1 MTLARSILIA
11 FIFALGISGCSAV
24 QLVVSFAPEMQRLR
38 DGERE
43 FEMGNYHEAE
53 EIFAEIFDSKVSP
66 QTRNTALYNL
76 ACTRIITAENSTDFI
91 AAVTLLDEWE
101 KTHPSVIYV
110 ENPNLIIT
118 ALQDRSSLLVIN
130 TDDVLQQQSEN
141 DAVLAKKDTEIK
153 NLKAVVDKLQHQI
166 TELQAIDQQLMEKR
180 KPL

>member
-1 MTLARSILIA
+1 MILARNILIA
-11 FIFALGISGCSAV
+11 FVIVFSITGCSAV

-43 FEMGNYHEAE
+43 FELGNFHEAE
-53 EIFAEIFDSKVSP
+53 KIFAEIFDSKVSL

-76 ACTRIITAENSTDFI
+76 ACTRIITAENSADFI
-91 AAVTLLDEWE
+91 AAVDLFEAWE

-110 ENPNLIIT
+110 ENPNLVIT
-118 ALQDRSSLLVIN
+118 ALQTRSSLLMIN
-130 TDDVLQQQSEN
+130 TDETLQQQ
-141 DAVLAKKDTEIK
+141 TEINEVITTK
-153 NLKAVVDKLQHQI
+153 DAEIKKLKAVVDKLQHQI